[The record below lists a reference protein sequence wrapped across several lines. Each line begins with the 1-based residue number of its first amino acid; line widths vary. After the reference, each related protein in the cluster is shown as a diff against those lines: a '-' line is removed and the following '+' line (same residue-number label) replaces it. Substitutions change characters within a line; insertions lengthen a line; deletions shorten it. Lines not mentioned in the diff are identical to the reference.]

1 MTPTRK
7 TTSRGQARAAPLPTS
22 IEFRERAVP
31 SSVPAAR
38 HAARDF
44 ALAHGAD
51 QSLVEL
57 VNLAVS
63 EAVSNV
69 VKYAYEPAQIGSVEM
84 RAAVIDGFLELQVAD
99 QGLGF
104 RDHAPGG
111 LGLGLSIIADVS
123 SDLEIS
129 QDGRGTELRMRFLL
143 GKDGSRT
150 SDP

>member
-7 TTSRGQARAAPLPTS
+7 ATSRGQAAPPPRSL
-22 IEFRERAVP
+22 EFHRRAVP

-44 ALAHGAD
+44 ALAQGAGP
-51 QSLVEL
+51 SLVEL

-69 VKYAYEPAQIGSVEM
+69 VKYAYEPEEIGNVQM
-84 RAAVIDGFLELQVAD
+84 RAAVVDGFLEIQVTD

-104 RDHAPGG
+104 RDHAAGG
-111 LGLGLSIIADVS
+111 LGLGLSLIAEVS

-129 QDGRGTELRMRFLL
+129 QDGKGTELRMRFLL
-143 GKDGSRT
+143 GKDGLT
-150 SDP
+150 TTDV

>member
-7 TTSRGQARAAPLPTS
+7 AKSHDEVEAAPPQSL
-22 IEFRERAVP
+22 EFSERAVP

-51 QSLVEL
+51 RDLAER

-63 EAVSNV
+63 EAVSNA
-69 VKYAYEPAQIGSVEM
+69 VKYAYEPGEIGSVRM
-84 RAAVIDGFLELQVAD
+84 NAAIAAGFLEIVVVD

-104 RDHAPGG
+104 RDHGPGG
-111 LGLGLSIIADVS
+111 LGVGLSIIAEVS

-129 QDGRGTELRMRFLL
+129 QDGKGTELRIRFLL
-143 GKDGSRT
+143 EQS
-150 SDP
+150 

>member
-7 TTSRGQARAAPLPTS
+7 AKSRDEVEAAPPQSL
-22 IEFRERAVP
+22 EFSEPAVP

-51 QSLVEL
+51 QALAER

-69 VKYAYEPAQIGSVEM
+69 VKYAYEPGETGSVRM
-84 RAAVIDGFLELQVAD
+84 RAAIATGFLEIVVMD

-104 RDHAPGG
+104 RDHGPGG
-111 LGLGLSIIADVS
+111 LGVGLSIIAQVS

-129 QDGRGTELRMRFLL
+129 QGRKGTELRIRFLL
-143 GKDGSRT
+143 GG
-150 SDP
+150 

>member
-7 TTSRGQARAAPLPTS
+7 AKSRDEVEAAPPQSL
-22 IEFRERAVP
+22 EFSEHAVP

-51 QSLVEL
+51 QTLAER

-69 VKYAYEPAQIGSVEM
+69 VKYAYEPGEKGRVWM
-84 RAAVIDGFLELQVAD
+84 RAAIAEGFLEIVVMD

-104 RDHAPGG
+104 RDHGPGG
-111 LGLGLSIIADVS
+111 LGVGLSIIAEVS

-129 QDGRGTELRMRFLL
+129 QDGKGTELRIRFLL
-143 GKDGSRT
+143 GADK
-150 SDP
+150 

>member
-7 TTSRGQARAAPLPTS
+7 AKARNEVEAAPPQS
-22 IEFRERAVP
+22 IEFSERAVP
-31 SSVPAAR
+31 DSVSRAR

-51 QSLVEL
+51 QALAER

-69 VKYAYEPAQIGSVEM
+69 VKYAYEPGELGSVRM
-84 RAAVIDGFLELQVAD
+84 RPAVADGFLEIQVMD

-104 RDHAPGG
+104 RDHGPGG
-111 LGLGLSIIADVS
+111 LGVGLSIIAEVS

-129 QDGRGTELRMRFLL
+129 QDRNGTELRMRFLL
-143 GKDGSRT
+143 GADE
-150 SDP
+150 